1 MEFSE
6 DFGSPAA
13 ARWAGMMAALGMP
26 ALVLGASYVGF
37 GALIRQSGL
46 TLPQGLSSTVIGWA
60 LPGQIALVEV
70 YATGGTLLAATLAV
84 ALANARL
91 LPMVLTLM
99 PLLRAA
105 DGAGRLKPRHF
116 IAAHFIAIT
125 GWAITMQ
132 RAPAMP
138 PAQRLPF
145 FAGFTVALW
154 VATMFCTALGFML
167 VGMIPSYV
175 TLGLVFINP
184 LYFMLIFLAD
194 FKHRNRALALAFGA
208 VLGPIFYLVDP
219 DWGLLATGIIA
230 GTFAFAIDRRLEA
243 RAELEARDELAG
255 RDE

>member
-1 MEFSE
+1 MKFRE
-6 DFGSPAA
+6 DFGSATA
-13 ARWAGMMAALGMP
+13 ARRAGMISALGMP

-37 GALIRQSGL
+37 GALIRQSGMS
-46 TLPQGLSSTVIGWA
+46 LPQGLASTIAGWA

-99 PLLRAA
+99 PLLRTER
-105 DGAGRLKPRHF
+105 GRLKPIYF
-116 IAAHFIAIT
+116 LAAHFIAIT

-132 RAPAMP
+132 RGPDMP

-145 FAGFTVALW
+145 FAGFTATLW
-154 VATMFCTALGFML
+154 LATVFCTALGFML
-167 VGMIPSYV
+167 VGVIPSYV

-194 FKHRNRALALAFGA
+194 FRHRNRALALAFGA
-208 VLGPIFYLVDP
+208 ILGPIFYLLDP
-219 DWGLLATGIIA
+219 DWGLLATGLIA
-230 GTFAFAIDRRLEA
+230 GTFAFVIDRAL
-243 RAELEARDELAG
+243 AERGDGAEREELAERDE
-255 RDE
+255 

>member
-1 MEFSE
+1 MRFRE
-6 DFGSPAA
+6 DFGSATA
-13 ARWAGMMAALGMP
+13 ARRAGVTAALGMP

-37 GALIRQSGL
+37 GALIRQSGM
-46 TLPQGLSSTVIGWA
+46 TLPQGLASTVAGWA

-99 PLLRAA
+99 PLLRE
-105 DGAGRLKPRHF
+105 GGGRLKLRYF

-132 RAPAMP
+132 RGPQMP

-145 FAGFTVALW
+145 FAGFTATLW
-154 VATMFCTALGFML
+154 VSSVLCTALGFML
-167 VGMIPSYV
+167 VGVIPSYV

-208 VLGPIFYLVDP
+208 VLGPIFYLLDP

-230 GTFAFAIDRRLEA
+230 GTFAFVVDRALDDREGMA
-243 RAELEARDELAG
+243 GREERAEQEE
-255 RDE
+255 